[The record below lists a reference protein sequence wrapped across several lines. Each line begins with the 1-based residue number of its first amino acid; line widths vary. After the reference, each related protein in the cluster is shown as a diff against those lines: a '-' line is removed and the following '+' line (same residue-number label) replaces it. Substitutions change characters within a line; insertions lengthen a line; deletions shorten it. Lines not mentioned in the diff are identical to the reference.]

1 MKFRAPCVAALPRGT
16 SFAHRPRMRSA
27 RSNLAHALLLLS
39 ASSSLACVTSAP
51 TDAGTYLDTPGTG
64 GDGAPIPC
72 RGDVIYAG
80 PATEMLEVGAL
91 EAGVFTAWANDDN
104 VAYQWGPQ
112 GGTMIVPTIRAA
124 ASLNRPGN
132 QCVVVEIQN
141 LEPMGGTAF
150 ADYRNYAIRTDASQ
164 QGDQFLVSDLF
175 DQLGRMEF
183 PTGTPLTVDVTLR
196 GSLGAAHTRLDLHLV
211 PPGGP
216 IPTHCEA
223 LPTTGSGCR
232 YREIPATGRITAI
245 RAATPDDAP
254 ACPAMTSP
262 AMTVEYELS
271 IDAMYRDCTTATTRN
286 LTLDVQ
292 SYAVPQ
298 ACLTANSLVVGS
310 TFPATYSDSFAGTCS
325 PFSVTT
331 NAFAMHPCTT
341 ECVP

>member
-1 MKFRAPCVAALPRGT
+1 M
-16 SFAHRPRMRSA
+16 RMT
-27 RSNLAHALLLLS
+27 RSNLAHTLVALTATVSFGCAS
-39 ASSSLACVTSAP
+39 ARSG
-51 TDAGTYLDTPGTG
+51 DAGPFLDTPGGG

-72 RGDVIYAG
+72 GGDVIFAG
-80 PATEMLEVGAL
+80 APTEALEVGAL
-91 EAGVFTAWANDDN
+91 TDGTFAAWSNAQE
-104 VAYQWGPQ
+104 VPFVWGPQ
-112 GGTMIVPTIRAA
+112 GGTMIVPTLRAA
-124 ASLNRPGN
+124 SSLNRPGN

-141 LEPMGGTAF
+141 LEPMGGNAF
-150 ADYRNYAIRTDASQ
+150 ADFRNFAIRLDASQ
-164 QGDQFLVSDLF
+164 EGDRFVVPDLF

-183 PTGTPLTVDVTLR
+183 PRGTPLTIDVTLR
-196 GSLGAAHTRLDLHLV
+196 GSQAAAHARLDLRV
-211 PPGGP
+211 
-216 IPTHCEA
+216 IPAGDPLPAHCEA

-245 RAATPDDAP
+245 RPATPADAP
-254 ACPAMTSP
+254 ACPAMTSA

-298 ACLTANSLVVGS
+298 ACLTANSLMVGS
-310 TFPATYSDSFAGTCS
+310 TFPATYAESFAGTCS

-331 NAFAMHPCTT
+331 NAFAMSPCTS